1 MGRLLVVSSG
11 KGGVGKSTVAVG
23 IATAL
28 GNSGQNVLLVDLDE
42 GLRCLDLMLS
52 VSDRLV
58 FDVSD
63 ALNDP
68 DAHEKSI
75 YKVPNTENLW
85 LMAAPS
91 EVNSIDGESLGRF
104 AFEISKKF
112 DFVIFDCP
120 AGLEPKYYAS
130 MPEFAEHIVVCNTDK
145 VCVRDAFEMAE
156 ALSGSGRSTRLI
168 INRFVKSRI
177 TKKYHKNIDGII
189 DSSGL
194 QLLGVVPEDIYV
206 MYAAANEVP
215 IQIGPAAMAFHR
227 IAARIC
233 GMTVPLKIFKD

>member
-28 GNSGQNVLLVDLDE
+28 SNSGKETLLVDLDE

-52 VSDRLV
+52 VTDRLV
-58 FDVSD
+58 FDISD
-63 ALNDP
+63 ALRDFS
-68 DAHEKSI
+68 DIDKSI
-75 YKVPNTENLW
+75 YRVPNTEHLW

-91 EVNSIDGESLGRF
+91 TVSSIDGEILSRF
-104 AFEISKKF
+104 AMEISRRF

-120 AGLEPKYYAS
+120 AGLEAKYYAG
-130 MPEFAEHIVVCNTDK
+130 MPDFAEHIVVCNTDK

-156 ALSGSGRSTRLI
+156 ALAGYGRSTRLV
-168 INRFVKSRI
+168 INRFIKNRI
-177 TKKYHKNIDGII
+177 TRKYHQNIDSII

-194 QLLGVVPEDIYV
+194 QLLGVIPEDIYI
-206 MYAAANEVP
+206 MYAAAKEVP
-215 IQIGPAAMAFHR
+215 IQVGPAAMAFHR
-227 IAARIC
+227 VAARLC
-233 GMTVPLKIFKD
+233 GRTVPLKIWK

>member
-28 GNSGQNVLLVDLDE
+28 SNSGKKTLLVDLDE

-52 VSDRLV
+52 VTDRLV
-58 FDVSD
+58 FDISD
-63 ALNDP
+63 ALRDFSQI
-68 DAHEKSI
+68 DKSI
-75 YKVPNTENLW
+75 YRVPNTGHLW

-91 EVNSIDGESLGRF
+91 SNSTIDGELLSKL
-104 AFEISKKF
+104 ALEISRRF

-120 AGLEPKYYAS
+120 AGLDAKYFTN

-156 ALSGSGRSTRLI
+156 ALVGYGRSTRLV

-177 TKKYHKNIDGII
+177 TRKYHQNIDNII
-189 DSSGL
+189 DTSGL

-206 MYAAANEVP
+206 MYAAAREVP
-215 IQIGPAAMAFHR
+215 IQVGPAAMAFHR
-227 IAARIC
+227 IAARLC
-233 GMTVPLKIFKD
+233 GLPVPLKIWK